1 VKRVRT
7 GLDEL
12 VRMRFSPLKGKRFAL
27 LIHGASIA
35 SDGSFILELLHREN
49 LVPVRIFTP
58 EHGLFGEAQDQVPV
72 ETQRD
77 PLWGLPLRSLYG
89 TTPESLRPR
98 PEDLEDLDLVV
109 VDLQDVGVRYYT
121 FVYTMAF
128 LIQEAARVGVPV
140 LVLDRPNPLG
150 GERVEGGGVEPDL
163 RSFVGAFS
171 IPVLHGMTP
180 GELAWMW
187 NETEGW
193 KAQLDILPLRGWS
206 RSMSFEHTGLPWV
219 PPSPNMPYPTT
230 ARVYGATCLLEG
242 TNVSEGRG
250 TSRPF
255 EYFGAPWLDP
265 LRLAQE
271 VSLEGAHLR
280 PVAFI
285 PTFHKYAGE
294 LVKGAFLHVQDT
306 EAFSPLQTGYALLAY
321 LFQQPGFALRE
332 TPYEFRD
339 DIPAVDLLLGA
350 SWIRPLLKKGD
361 ERGVLSRLERER
373 MEFLKQRK
381 PFLLYP

>member
-1 VKRVRT
+1 MGRVRT

-12 VRMRFSPLKGKRFAL
+12 VRLRFSPLRGRRFAL
-27 LIHGASIA
+27 LIHAASVA
-35 SDGSFILELLHREN
+35 SDGTFILELLHREN
-49 LVPVRIFTP
+49 LTPARVFAP

-72 ETQRD
+72 EDRRD
-77 PLWGLPLRSLYG
+77 PIWGLPLRSLYG
-89 TTPESLRPR
+89 KTPESLYPR

-128 LIQEAARVGVPV
+128 LIREAARVGVPV

-150 GERVEGGGVEPDL
+150 GERVEGGGVEPPL

-180 GELAWMW
+180 GELARMW

-193 KAQLDILPLRGWS
+193 KASLEILPLVGWN
-206 RSMSFEHTGLPWV
+206 RNMPFEHTGLPWV
-219 PPSPNMPYPTT
+219 PPSPNMPFPTT

-250 TSRPF
+250 TTRPF
-255 EYFGAPWLDP
+255 EHFGAPWLDP
-265 LRLAQE
+265 LHLAQE
-271 VSLEGAHLR
+271 VPIAGAHLR

-294 LVKGAFLHVQDT
+294 LVRGVFLHVRDP
-306 EAFSPLQTGYALLAY
+306 EVFSPLEAGYALLSYFLKHPA
-321 LFQQPGFALRE
+321 FALRDA
-332 TPYEFRD
+332 PYEFRED
-339 DIPAVDLLLGA
+339 VPAVDLLLGA
-350 SWIRPLLKKGD
+350 SWIRPLLAKG
-361 ERGVLSRLERER
+361 EVKEVLRRLEPER
-373 MEFLKQRK
+373 VRFLTHRRS
-381 PFLLYP
+381 FLLYP